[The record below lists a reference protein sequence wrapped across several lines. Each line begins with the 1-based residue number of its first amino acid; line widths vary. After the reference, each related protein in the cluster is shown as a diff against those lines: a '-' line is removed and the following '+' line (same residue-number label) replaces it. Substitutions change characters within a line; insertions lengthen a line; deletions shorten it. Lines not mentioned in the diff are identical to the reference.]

1 MGANVNK
8 FHTVLHSNTSF
19 AAIKLVNSA
28 VKWRGQDTMQPL
40 LGFLTEILQRYNSTD
55 ETNRNHVE
63 KDCALL
69 TFGSISE
76 TLLKKRKFAA
86 ELEGMM
92 VTSVFPDFNSPV
104 GFLRCRACWMIQHFS
119 TLQWSD
125 DGTHLQGLIQMV
137 LQRLSDPALPVQIEA
152 SKALRYLIEVDGAEI
167 TLLPVLPQILSEY
180 FRIMNEI
187 GKKLQR
193 IQR

>member
-1 MGANVNK
+1 VGANVNK

-76 TLLKKRKFAA
+76 TLLKKKKFAA

-104 GFLRCRACWMIQHFS
+104 GFLRCRAC
-119 TLQWSD
+119 WSD

>member
-1 MGANVNK
+1 MNK

-76 TLLKKRKFAA
+76 TLLKK
-86 ELEGMM
+86 
-92 VTSVFPDFNSPV
+92 
-104 GFLRCRACWMIQHFS
+104 
-119 TLQWSD
+119 
-125 DGTHLQGLIQMV
+125 
-137 LQRLSDPALPVQIEA
+137 
-152 SKALRYLIEVDGAEI
+152 
-167 TLLPVLPQILSEY
+167 
-180 FRIMNEI
+180 
-187 GKKLQR
+187 KKLLLKYKLVFKLR
-193 IQR
+193 EFEKMSDNFY